1 MPDNRPRAKQS
12 SAYHSDIVHMVIDY
26 WGGPI
31 KGVADYRSNP
41 HYFKALFDEEKD
53 DWSDVFLLTPLNSET
68 FQLFLESNRIWLRWK
83 EAHERGQASDESH
96 PALPEDRERMS
107 ELDNLIS
114 QKLENDKHLT
124 IRARATFQPDDSK
137 KPKIYRQWRVTWLEV
152 PDSK

>member
-1 MPDNRPRAKQS
+1 MTQQAKQS
-12 SAYHSDIVHMVIDY
+12 SGDHSDIVHMVIDY

-31 KGVADYRSNP
+31 EGVADYRSNP

-53 DWSDVFLLTPLNSET
+53 DWSDVFLLTPLNSEA

-83 EAHERGQASDESH
+83 EAHKRGQASDESH

-107 ELDNLIS
+107 ELANLIS

-124 IRARATFQPDDSK
+124 MRARAT
-137 KPKIYRQWRVTWLEV
+137 
-152 PDSK
+152 